1 MSLPLSTAEVV
12 CYFAITALFL
22 GFFSA
27 PLFLWS
33 IAVAAVASQFELTP
47 VAWGL
52 LGAFL
57 LVFNIP
63 VLRQKV
69 VSKHLLGLLKK
80 LNVMPAISETEK
92 TALEAGTTWVDK
104 ELFSG
109 KPNFRSILEEPYK
122 KVSGEELEFLNGP
135 VEELCRNVS
144 DWDVYQQKELP
155 DHVWAFLKQKRFFGM
170 IIPKKYGGLE
180 FSAVAHSEV
189 VAKLSAHSTALGV
202 TVMVPN
208 SLGPAELLIHYGTEE
223 QKNYYLPRLARGEE
237 IPCFALT
244 EPEAGSDAG
253 SISSHGEVFKGD
265 DGKLYIKLNWEKRY
279 ITLAAVSTVIG
290 LAIKLRDPNK
300 LLGPKRKEGITCLL
314 VPAKTPGVVLGR
326 RHDPMG
332 VPFYNCPTWGKDVV
346 VSIDNIIGGADG
358 AGRGWLMLM
367 ECLAAGRSIS
377 LPAQT
382 TGIAKMLSRVTSAYA
397 SVRKQFGVSIG
408 QFEGI
413 EEPLARVFGLTYIL
427 ESSRLFTVNAVDKG
441 VKPSVVS
448 AIAKYNSTEL
458 GRKVINDGMD
468 ILGGAA
474 ISRGPRNPIAN
485 SYMAT
490 PISITVEGA
499 NILTRCMI
507 VFGQGAIRCHP
518 FAYNELKS
526 IEENNVPDFDRA
538 FWGHV
543 GFTIRNLCRS
553 IVLSVTRGYFASV
566 PGGYEAKYYRKL
578 SWASASFAVMAD
590 MALGALG
597 GSLKFRE
604 KITGRFADILSWMY
618 LGTATLRRFREEG
631 CKKEHRIYLDWS
643 MQYALNQIQEAF
655 DGLYANFPLKGLR
668 WFFAGPIYF
677 WSRMNRIGHLPS
689 DRLGERV
696 AKSFLQP
703 SATRDYL
710 TPGVYISTD
719 VSRGIARYEHAFR
732 LMHETSRIHKAISKA
747 YKQKIIQKGPT
758 MTMIKAALEAN
769 IITQNEANQA
779 IKAEEAIHEAISVD
793 SFSLDEYMK
802 IGVTPIPKPQKV
814 AAVM

>member
-1 MSLPLSTAEVV
+1 MSLPLSTAELVL
-12 CYFAITALFL
+12 CFSLTALFL

-27 PLFLWS
+27 PFWAWS
-33 IAVAAVASQFELTP
+33 LAIAAAASQADLP
-47 VAWGL
+47 IVAWGV
-52 LGAFL
+52 LGVFL
-57 LVFNIP
+57 VVFNIP
-63 VLRQKV
+63 ALRQAL
-69 VSKHLLGLLKK
+69 VSRHLLGLLKK

-109 KPNFRSILEEPYK
+109 KPNFNAILAEPYK
-122 KVSGEELEFLNGP
+122 KVSGEELDFLNGP
-135 VEELCRNVS
+135 VEELCRIVS
-144 DWDVYQQKELP
+144 DWDIYQQRELP

-189 VAKLSAHSTALGV
+189 VAKLSAHSTTLGV

-208 SLGPAELLIHYGTEE
+208 SLGPAELLNHYGTEE

-253 SISSHGEVFKGD
+253 SIASHGEVFKGD
-265 DGKLYIKLNWEKRY
+265 DGKLYVKLNWEKRY

-300 LLGPKRKEGITCLL
+300 LLGKKKDLGITCML
-314 VPAKTPGVVLGR
+314 VPAKTAGVVLGK

-346 VSIDNIIGGADG
+346 VSIDNIIGGIEG

-382 TGIAKMLSRVTSAYA
+382 TGIAKMLTRVTSGYA
-397 SVRKQFGVSIG
+397 AVRKQFGVPIG

-413 EEPLARVFGLTYIL
+413 EEPLARIFGMTYIL

-448 AIAKYNSTEL
+448 AIAKFNSTEM
-458 GRKVINDGMD
+458 GRKIINDSMD
-468 ILGGAA
+468 VLGGAA

-485 SYMAT
+485 SYTAT

-507 VFGQGAIRCHP
+507 IFGQGAIRCHP

-526 IEENNVPDFDRA
+526 IEENNVPGFDAA

-553 IVLSVTRGYFASV
+553 IVLSVTRGFFAAV

-578 SWASASFAVMAD
+578 AWASASFAVMSD
-590 MALGALG
+590 IALGALG

-631 CKKEHRIYLDWS
+631 CKKEHRIFLDWA
-643 MQYALNQIQEAF
+643 MQYSLHQIQEAF
-655 DGLYANFPLKGLR
+655 DGLYANFPLKGMR
-668 WFFAGPIYF
+668 WFFAGPIYY
-677 WSRMNRIGHLPS
+677 WSHMNRIGHLPS
-689 DRLGERV
+689 DALGAVV
-696 AKSFLQP
+696 ARSLQQP
-703 SATRDYL
+703 SETREFL
-710 TPGVYISTD
+710 TPGVHIPSD
-719 VSRGIARYEHAFR
+719 VTKGVARYEHALR
-732 LMHETSRIHKAISKA
+732 LMHETARIHKAITKA
-747 YKQKIIQKGPT
+747 YKQKIIPKGPT
-758 MTMIKAALEAN
+758 LGMIKAALDAN
-769 IITQNEANQA
+769 IITHNEANQA
-779 IKAEEAIHEAISVD
+779 IKAEEAIHEAITVD
-793 SFSLDEYMK
+793 HFTLDEYAQ
-802 IGVTPIPKPQKV
+802 IGSMPGKMPPRV
-814 AAVM
+814 AANM